1 MDGASSG
8 QELATSAVQV
18 ADGESWIGDAENRFP
33 DRRQIVDPTAI
44 SQFILKGWM
53 PDQPFIDH
61 KTNIVAFGSCFAA
74 NIGRYLAN
82 LGFDVAT
89 RRQGA
94 AYVQQIEDGLVN
106 VFAICQQ
113 FEWAWENRVPS
124 VELWHGWKAEEY
136 GYDEEVRLATK
147 KLFDAA
153 DVFILTFGL
162 SEIWYDEPTG
172 EVFWRAV
179 PIKRFD
185 PSRHKFRVATFAE
198 TLDRMRR
205 THALIRKYR
214 PQAKI
219 VFTLSPVGL
228 AATFRPVACVT
239 ANAVSKALLR
249 TAIDQLYR
257 EVHESDPDFFYFPS
271 YEVVTAGFNQPYGS
285 DLRHPAVHVLNCNM
299 KAFERYFCT
308 TGLTDGDVEAVMAD
322 ALKLDVLLKDAS
334 PGERRLLVEP
344 EVAAWQTKKGAEVV
358 ARDVL
363 GRRGLPQWKRAGLSR
378 WFAAARRAT
387 QGWFGRA

>member
-1 MDGASSG
+1 MLDLLSKTWWTYHAGDGWFTH
-8 QELATSAVQV
+8 LY
-18 ADGESWIGDAENRFP
+18 SWANVTEGC
-33 DRRQIVDPTAI
+33 
-44 SQFILKGWM
+44 LWLL
-53 PDQPFIDH
+53 
-61 KTNIVAFGSCFAA
+61 FACLVLR
-74 NIGRYLAN
+74 RYLKH
-82 LGFDVAT
+82 
-89 RRQGA
+89 RRST
-94 AYVQQIEDGLVN
+94 IELLYA
-106 VFAICQQ
+106 FA
-113 FEWAWENRVPS
+113 F
-124 VELWHGWKAEEY
+124 
-136 GYDEEVRLATK
+136 
-147 KLFDAA
+147 
-153 DVFILTFGL
+153 LTFGL

-363 GRRGLPQWKRAGLSR
+363 GRRGLPQWKRTGLSR

>member
-153 DVFILTFGL
+153 DVFILSFGL

-363 GRRGLPQWKRAGLSR
+363 GRRGLPQWKRTGLSR